1 MSGKLRVAAAQISP
15 VWLDREATIAKVV
28 DTIDEAAVAGVEL
41 VAFGET
47 LIPGYPFWVER
58 TDGARFDD
66 PIQKDLHAH
75 YVDQAVSIEDGDLEP
90 IADAARRNAI
100 TVIVG
105 IVERRSD
112 RGQSVYATAVSI
124 SSSGE
129 IVARQRKLMPT
140 HEERLIWAQG
150 DGHGLRTHPVGPF
163 VVGALN
169 CWENWMP
176 LARSALQGQGE
187 TLHVALWPGSARLT
201 RDITRFMALEGRS
214 YVLSVSGLMR
224 VEDWPEQLPHHQL
237 LRQAMGDMPWA
248 PGGSCIAGPDGRWL
262 VGPTEHESGL
272 LIADL
277 DLREVRRA
285 RRNFDPAG
293 HYARPDVLSLQVDRR
308 SQVLTKCKD

>member
-1 MSGKLRVAAAQISP
+1 VSGKLRVAAAQISP
-15 VWLDREATIAKVV
+15 VWLDREASLSKVV
-28 DTIDEAAVAGVEL
+28 DTINEAAVAGVEL
-41 VAFGET
+41 VAFGEA

-58 TDGARFDD
+58 TDGARFDH
-66 PIQKDLHAH
+66 PMQKDLHAH
-75 YVDQAVSIEDGDLEP
+75 YVDQAVSIADGDLKP
-90 IADAARRNAI
+90 LLDAARRNAI

-105 IVERRSD
+105 IVERRPD
-112 RGQSVYATAVSI
+112 RGQSVYASAVSI

-129 IVARQRKLMPT
+129 IVACQRKLMPT
-140 HEERLIWAQG
+140 HEERLVWGQG
-150 DGHGLRTHPVGPF
+150 DGHGLRTHSVGPF

-176 LARSALQGQGE
+176 LARSALQVQGE

-224 VEDWPEQLPHHQL
+224 AEDWPEQLPQHPF

-262 VGPTEHESGL
+262 IEPSEHESGL

-277 DLREVRRA
+277 DLSEVRRA

-293 HYARPDVLSLQVDRR
+293 HYARPDVLTVQVDRQTQ
-308 SQVLTKCKD
+308 SAGSFKD